1 MLSKT
6 SHVFHSR
13 KVRFLREVDKGA
25 ISRKKQR
32 KEGEKL
38 LRAADRYSAKA
49 AGTSGAALRGFNIA
63 SLRVLRI
70 LRAVNNIDS

>member
-1 MLSKT
+1 MKKAAGKVFLIGANPRDIKEKT
-6 SHVFHSR
+6 
-13 KVRFLREVDKGA
+13 E
-25 ISRKKQR
+25 
-32 KEGEKL
+32 EGREKL

-49 AGTSGAALRGFNIA
+49 AGTSGAALRGFTIA